1 MQTTINYNGIEITL
15 IGKYVGKATPWDK
28 TLIKH
33 EHIISVGID
42 DKHIEFSFYGNN
54 CELDEDELREAFYCF
69 LSDGISY
76 DDSRDIDDFQD
87 SFGYTR
93 VSECLKAY
101 NGCKEAYEKWREL
114 TDIDIYDIAYWLQ
127 EEYMV

>member
-42 DKHIEFSFYGNN
+42 DEHIEFEYYTNYKM
-54 CELDEDELREAFYCF
+54 LDEDDLREAFYCF

-76 DDSRDIDDFQD
+76 VESEDIDDFQNN
-87 SFGYTR
+87 FGYTK

-101 NGCKEAYEKWREL
+101 NECKEAYEKWSEL
-114 TDIDIYDIAYWLQ
+114 TNIDIYDIANWLQ
-127 EEYMV
+127 EKYMV